1 MTHRLMIVDDSVIMR
16 RVLEKYARAL
26 GLTIVGTAANGRDAL
41 ELFDRE
47 QPDLVSLDITMPLL
61 DGIGCLKEIMER
73 RPETKVVIITALA
86 DRETGLAAM
95 RLGAR
100 GFIQKPFT
108 EAQVRDEF
116 AQVLGLAGGS
126 LAGD

>member
-1 MTHRLMIVDDSVIMR
+1 MR

-26 GLTIVGTAANGRDAL
+26 GLEIVGTAANGRDAL
-41 ELFDRE
+41 GLFDRHK
-47 QPDLVSLDITMPLL
+47 PDLVSLDITMPLL
-61 DGIGCLKEIMER
+61 DGLGCLKEIMDR

-95 RLGAR
+95 RLGAK

-116 AQVLGLAGGS
+116 AQVLGLAGGA
-126 LAGD
+126 LVGD